1 MRLMGCL
8 QGFHA
13 DSHKALPEE
22 NTGPSHDGADENLS
36 LIVDYNES
44 TRLPSPQSGDEHS
57 ALMGHL
63 SPSFE
68 VHNLQEAFML
78 PDSEGHASSSAPTS
92 AAITNERA
100 ASNETAATQ
109 QQVGDSK
116 SSAFVNFTSAVLSIH
131 NGESDSGEGEQKS
144 SSTSQAI
151 SLARRRKGG
160 YASDGLPP
168 MSPPSK
174 WSRSSG
180 HARVKKQG
188 KALGRAFTI
197 PVVLRSNDTTDEY
210 EAEFLRRVKM
220 HVDAV
225 N

>member
-1 MRLMGCL
+1 MPPKRDE
-8 QGFHA
+8 A
-13 DSHKALPEE
+13 DGVPAKTSMQTRTKQE

-57 ALMGHL
+57 ALMVHL

-68 VHNLQEAFML
+68 VLNLQEAFML

-116 SSAFVNFTSAVLSIH
+116 LSASVNPTSAVLSIH

-144 SSTSQAI
+144 YSTSRST

-180 HARVKKQG
+180 TSATLLKSVPLLTIKTIQRLSIIE
-188 KALGRAFTI
+188 KAGQSTRSCFYYPRCVAF
-197 PVVLRSNDTTDEY
+197 
-210 EAEFLRRVKM
+210 
-220 HVDAV
+220 
-225 N
+225 